1 MKRNAMKGAAL
12 LVALSLAAVPQMA
25 LAEETPAPEA
35 TPVPISEEVAPIAE
49 LPAVDGEGAPTA
61 PRAAPKTNTFA
72 FGQSM
77 QIRVNADAEPNS
89 SLANFR
95 WSVGQLTVQ
104 APPDTN
110 ETVTVPVPEQG
121 IATRYLNSLGRPTV
135 TDGVAQLEVPVSD
148 GFGLS
153 RTVSLAPGDFQ
164 PPVSLTAEFTL
175 DGEPITAKD
184 LVGKSG
190 VVTAKYT
197 LRNLTATPTE
207 VTVKD
212 LAGNDVV
219 KTVNAE
225 TPFIGIAQTLLPQ
238 RYTGLNTGSG
248 QFGADGRAN
257 NQVQWI
263 ALPFA
268 PLSRNSSASFG
279 WAANVTDAVIPSML
293 IQLAPVYI
301 PPDADPATAE
311 EAAAQAIGSL
321 PVDLSPAAAQISGGV
336 ASLLAGLNGLSEQAA
351 ASGDPLETVQDALN
365 SFFQQFGTNIQNIAN
380 LLDPANTEGV
390 TALVTNLS
398 GVLAQVNAALA
409 TLQTELSPERLGQLQ
424 SIADNWGTVVDAIR
438 VLQQALPYLI
448 TTVDSGLPIDC
459 SVPDPAQAAA
469 QGKIGVGQ
477 LNRLI
482 IGGSYQGHV
491 GRQSQLPQTANL
503 NDSFTFG
510 AGVSAGAAIWREDE
524 TGVVRWQTGGL
535 PSQSTACQVAVAA
548 ANLAI
553 STQVPEGLA
562 DQLRRLQPILDQAVQ
577 SPALDPANVDQ
588 VQSALQFLAT
598 NLSGIVTTLIPL
610 TNLLATQL
618 ASLGNS
624 LALLNQQVSVVAQ
637 GLQATNVD
645 LPALDAVVAQLVG
658 QVLASPNGQQ
668 ITGGL
673 GQIQTGLNSAVQELT
688 TFIGA
693 AIVQARGLAGSADE
707 AVVNVRASIAGLL
720 QAASASPLVYGEP
733 DPNAPPDTV
742 LAGAYE
748 FRIDAADSN
757 IPNTLP
763 RILLGLVAL
772 IAAGLL
778 GFFIK
783 KRNHDAVLAGVPAGA
798 GVGAAAAPDA
808 DMSATQQIPVAPV
821 ANPSWDGVPDAQR
834 PPLSDEELFRQVGI
848 TPPVKPPA
856 APAAPDDPG
865 PLDPPTDEP
874 RP

>member
-35 TPVPISEEVAPIAE
+35 TPVPISEEVAPVAE
-49 LPAVDGEGAPTA
+49 TPAVDAEGAPTA
-61 PRAAPKTNTFA
+61 PLPAPKTNTFA

-89 SLANFR
+89 ALANFR

-110 ETVTVPVPEQG
+110 ETVTVPVPDQG
-121 IATRYLNSLGRPTV
+121 TMTRYLNSLGRPTV
-135 TDGVAQLEVPVSD
+135 TDGVAELEVPVSD

-164 PPVSLTAEFTL
+164 PPISLTAEFTL
-175 DGEPITAKD
+175 DGEPITAKE

-197 LRNLTATPTE
+197 LRNLTGAPTD

-219 KTVNAE
+219 QTVNAE

-268 PLSRNSSASFG
+268 PLSRTSSSSFG

-293 IQLAPVYI
+293 IQLAPVYL
-301 PPDADPATAE
+301 PPGHGGGAAPGVGAAT
-311 EAAAQAIGSL
+311 GSGGEL
-321 PVDLSPAAAQISGGV
+321 PVNLNPAVTELQAGV
-336 ASLLAGLNGLSEQAA
+336 ASIIAGVETLTAG
-351 ASGDPLETVQDALN
+351 GGTDPLQTVEERLN
-365 SFFQQFGTNIQNIAN
+365 SFFQSFGTNLQNVSS
-380 LLDPANTEGV
+380 LLDPNNPESV
-390 TALVTNLS
+390 TALLGQAVPILQQITDPLVAVDENWETIERVVGLIASQPSGLVFAGLLNGLGVPDIPPFGNGDGTWTTAEANALIAFARDLQPQLDRIGGQLS
-398 GVLAQVNAALA
+398 VVAPLLQTLTPLMASLLASI
-409 TLQTELSPERLGQLQ
+409 TELSSQ
-424 SIADNWGTVVDAIR
+424 IAV
-438 VLQQALPYLI
+438 
-448 TTVDSGLPIDC
+448 
-459 SVPDPAQAAA
+459 
-469 QGKIGVGQ
+469 
-477 LNRLI
+477 
-482 IGGSYQGHV
+482 
-491 GRQSQLPQTANL
+491 
-503 NDSFTFG
+503 
-510 AGVSAGAAIWREDE
+510 
-524 TGVVRWQTGGL
+524 
-535 PSQSTACQVAVAA
+535 
-548 ANLAI
+548 I
-553 STQVPEGLA
+553 S
-562 DQLRRLQPILDQAVQ
+562 
-577 SPALDPANVDQ
+577 
-588 VQSALQFLAT
+588 
-598 NLSGIVTTLIPL
+598 
-610 TNLLATQL
+610 
-618 ASLGNS
+618 
-624 LALLNQQVSVVAQ
+624 Q
-637 GLQATNVD
+637 GLQAQNVD
-645 LPALDAVVAQLVG
+645 LPALDAVISSAVASI
-658 QVLASPNGQQ
+658 LASPGGQQ
-668 ITGGL
+668 LTGGL
-673 GQIQTGLNSAVQELT
+673 DQVSTGLGLARAELSAFLADVITQ
-688 TFIGA
+688 
-693 AIVQARGLAGSADE
+693 VRGLAGSGNE
-707 AVVNVRASIAGLL
+707 AIVALRASIAGL
-720 QAASASPLVYGEP
+720 AAGAARSPLVYGAP

-783 KRNHDAVLAGVPAGA
+783 KRNDDAVLAGVPAGA
-798 GVGAAAAPDA
+798 GAGAAAAPDD

-834 PPLSDEELFRQVGI
+834 PRLSDEELFRQVGI
-848 TPPVKPPA
+848 TPPVTPSASA
-856 APAAPDDPG
+856 ASAAEPVLDEPG
-865 PLDPPTDEP
+865 PLDPPTDEQ